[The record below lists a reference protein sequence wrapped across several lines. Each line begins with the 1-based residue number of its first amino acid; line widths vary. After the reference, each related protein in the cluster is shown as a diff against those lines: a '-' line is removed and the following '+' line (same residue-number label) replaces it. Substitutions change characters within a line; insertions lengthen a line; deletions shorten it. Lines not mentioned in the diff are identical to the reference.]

1 MKQIILTLIFMMGL
15 TMCWGQETVSD
26 STSKKKDEHSL
37 SIYFEVKDY
46 LSNIGVDT
54 MTVLVL
60 NAADSVFVDSAHV
73 ELYKHDDERYSS
85 AYFDLKKTGDYLIRV
100 DAEGYK
106 TRFVPFSI
114 KRFHKHEI
122 YRQLKPVYLQRLPK
136 KKTSTFLDGNMLD
149 EIVVKASKVKFYH
162 DGDTLVFDADA
173 FELAEGSMLDALI
186 KQLPGVELKSGG
198 EITVNGRK
206 VEELLLNGKELMGE
220 DKRMMLE
227 NLPSF
232 TVKRVKAY
240 DRTPKEYLGTRKE
253 KQVQKQLVMDV
264 RLKKE
269 YSQGWIANAE
279 LGGGLP
285 YRKNAYGKY
294 DKKFLGRLFGMH
306 YSDRSRLNLYANA
319 NNLNDNRQPGGE
331 GEWSPLQQSTGL
343 LTTYDMGAGYRY
355 DTKDDNLNYNG
366 DLRLTYN
373 ETTNEQHGTGAT
385 FLEGGDTYNG
395 SFSRSQNYNFSVSSY
410 NQLTFSERT
419 NLWNLFKTAYL
430 TFHPQFSYNKWN
442 RNGNSASA
450 TLAEDVLSG
459 MGKAWLDSIMA
470 PQSGEILR
478 RYAINR
484 NLNTSK
490 GNGHSVST
498 DLAFNASVTPLYNDR
513 MYISTNGSYG
523 ISDQLSPSFN
533 HYQVDYYRSQ
543 TEADRR
549 NQYTDAT
556 NTSHHAQAGASF
568 NYTLDK
574 KYHHSIGANY
584 NLNYTSSRNRNY
596 LYLLNKLEGW
606 KSDERALGELPSTE
620 LLGRAIDA
628 GNSTRSHSR
637 TLTQEP
643 RFSYSYSIY
652 NDTTHQMFNIDAG
665 VGLPMQHERM
675 DYQKGSVDTLLTR
688 NTCFLEP
695 QVNVWFSNY
704 KRQTSFSFNYSSRKS
719 APSLTNLI
727 NVRDDSNPLYITN
740 GNPNLKN
747 TLNHNFGMYFNNTWK
762 ERYQMNVNVNSTIT
776 RNAVAMGYIYDKATG
791 VRTVTPQNINGN
803 WNMNER
809 LGVTIPFD
817 KDQKIVLDNNVSHSY
832 NHSVDLSGI
841 DEAVGMTRSV
851 VNTHNLSETLRF
863 DWKLSEKYS
872 FGAKGTLSY
881 QHSTSDRQ
889 GFTDINSFDFNYG
902 LTTQLELPWQMQI
915 STDITMYSRRGYSD
929 STMNTNE
936 LVWNARLSK
945 RMMKG
950 NLTIMFDGF
959 DILNKLSN
967 VRRYINAQGR
977 SETFYNVI
985 PSYGL
990 LHVIYR
996 FNKKPKK

>member
-1 MKQIILTLIFMMGL
+1 
-15 TMCWGQETVSD
+15 
-26 STSKKKDEHSL
+26 
-37 SIYFEVKDY
+37 
-46 LSNIGVDT
+46 
-54 MTVLVL
+54 
-60 NAADSVFVDSAHV
+60 
-73 ELYKHDDERYSS
+73 
-85 AYFDLKKTGDYLIRV
+85 
-100 DAEGYK
+100 
-106 TRFVPFSI
+106 
-114 KRFHKHEI
+114 
-122 YRQLKPVYLQRLPK
+122 
-136 KKTSTFLDGNMLD
+136 
-149 EIVVKASKVKFYH
+149 
-162 DGDTLVFDADA
+162 
-173 FELAEGSMLDALI
+173 
-186 KQLPGVELKSGG
+186 
-198 EITVNGRK
+198 
-206 VEELLLNGKELMGE
+206 
-220 DKRMMLE
+220 
-227 NLPSF
+227 
-232 TVKRVKAY
+232 
-240 DRTPKEYLGTRKE
+240 
-253 KQVQKQLVMDV
+253 
-264 RLKKE
+264 
-269 YSQGWIANAE
+269 
-279 LGGGLP
+279 
-285 YRKNAYGKY
+285 
-294 DKKFLGRLFGMH
+294 
-306 YSDRSRLNLYANA
+306 
-319 NNLNDNRQPGGE
+319 
-331 GEWSPLQQSTGL
+331 
-343 LTTYDMGAGYRY
+343 MGAGYRY

-470 PQSGEILR
+470 PQSGELLR

-556 NTSHHAQAGASF
+556 NTSHHAQAGANFSYSF
-568 NYTLDK
+568 DK

-637 TLTQEP
+637 TLTQQP

-695 QVNVWFSNY
+695 QVNVGFSNY
-704 KRQTSFSFNYSSRKS
+704 KRQTSFSFYYSSRKS

-803 WNMNER
+803 WNMSESM
-809 LGVTIPFD
+809 GVTIPFD
-817 KDQKIVLDNNVSHSY
+817 KDQKLVLSNNVSHSY

-841 DEAVGMTRSV
+841 DEVVGMTRSV

-872 FGAKGTLSY
+872 FGAKGRLSY
-881 QHSTSDRQ
+881 QHSTSERQ

-915 STDITMYSRRGYSD
+915 STDLTMYSRRGYSD
-929 STMNTNE
+929 STMNPNE

>member
-1 MKQIILTLIFMMGL
+1 MKRIFLTLIFMMGL
-15 TMCWGQETVSD
+15 AMCWGQETVSD
-26 STSKKKDEHSL
+26 STSKKKDEPSL
-37 SIYFEVKDY
+37 NIYLEVRDY
-46 LSNIGVDT
+46 ISNIGVDT
-54 MTVLVL
+54 MTVVVL
-60 NAADSVFVDSAHV
+60 NAADSAFVDSAAV
-73 ELYKHDDERYSS
+73 ELDKYGDNRYSV

-106 TRFVPFSI
+106 TRFVPFNI

-122 YRQLKPVYLQRLPK
+122 YRQLKTVYLQRLPK
-136 KKTSTFLDGNMLD
+136 KKTATFLDGNMLD

-173 FELAEGSMLDALI
+173 FEMAEGSMLDALI

-232 TVKRVKAY
+232 TVKNVKAY
-240 DRTPKEYLGTRKE
+240 DRTPKEYIGTRKE

-264 RLKKE
+264 KLKKE
-269 YSQGWIANAE
+269 YSQGWIANVE

-285 YRKNAYGKY
+285 YRKNTHGKY
-294 DKKFLGRLFGMH
+294 DKKFMGRLFGMH

-319 NNLNDNRQPGGE
+319 NNLNDNRQPGEE
-331 GEWSPLQQSTGL
+331 GEWSPLEQSTGL
-343 LTTYDMGAGYRY
+343 QSTYDIGAGYRY
-355 DTKDDNLNYNG
+355 DTKEENLEYNG

-395 SFSRSQNYNFSVSSY
+395 SFSRSQNYDFWVRSSHE
-410 NQLTFSERT
+410 LRLSERT

-430 TFHPQFSYNKWN
+430 TFRPQFTYHKWD

-470 PQSGEILR
+470 PQSGEMLR

-490 GNGHSVST
+490 GYGHLINS
-498 DLAFNASVTPLYNDR
+498 DLSFSANITPLYNDR
-513 MYISTNGSYG
+513 MSIYLGGSYG
-523 ISDQLSPSFN
+523 IGDQLSPSFN

-556 NTSHHAQAGASF
+556 NTSHHAQTSANFS
-568 NYTLDK
+568 YTFDK
-574 KYHHSIGANY
+574 KYHHSINASY
-584 NLNYTSSRNRNY
+584 NLNYASSRNRNL

-606 KSDERALGELPSTE
+606 KSDERALGELPSAE

-637 TLTQEP
+637 TLTQQP
-643 RFSYSYSIY
+643 RFSYSYHTY
-652 NDTTHQMFNIDAG
+652 NDSTNRMFNINAG
-665 VGLPMQHERM
+665 VGFPMQHEQM

-688 NTCFLEP
+688 NTYFLEP

-704 KRQTSFSFNYSSRKS
+704 KRQTSFSFNYSNRRS

-740 GNPNLKN
+740 GNPDLKN
-747 TLNHNFGMYFNNTWK
+747 TLTHNFGLFFNNTWK
-762 ERYQMNVNVNSTIT
+762 ERYQMNVNIYGSIT
-776 RNAVAMGYIYDKATG
+776 RNAVAMGYIYDKTTG

-803 WNMNER
+803 WNIGES
-809 LGVTIPFD
+809 LGMSIPFD
-817 KDQKIVLDNNVSHSY
+817 KDQKLMLNNNVSHNY
-832 NHSVDLSGI
+832 NHSVDLSGV

-872 FGAKGTLSY
+872 FGAKGTMSY
-881 QHSTSDRQ
+881 QHSTSERQ

-902 LTTQLELPWQMQI
+902 LTAQLELPWQMQI

-945 RMMKG
+945 RLMKG

-985 PSYGL
+985 PSYSL

-996 FNKKPKK
+996 FNKTPKK

>member
-26 STSKKKDEHSL
+26 STSRKKDEPSL
-37 SIYFEVKDY
+37 NIIFEVRDF

-54 MTVLVL
+54 MTVVVL

-73 ELYKHDDERYSS
+73 ELYKYEDVRYSS
-85 AYFDLKKTGDYLIRV
+85 AYFELKKTGDYLIRV
-100 DAEGYK
+100 DADGYK
-106 TRFVPFSI
+106 PRFVPFSI

-136 KKTSTFLDGNMLD
+136 KKTATFLDGNVLD
-149 EIVVKASKVKFYH
+149 EVVVKASKVKFYH

-198 EITVNGRK
+198 EIMVNGRK

-232 TVKRVKAY
+232 TVKSVKAY
-240 DRTPKEYLGTRKE
+240 DRTPKEYIGTRKE
-253 KQVQKQLVMDV
+253 KQVQKQLVMNV
-264 RLKKE
+264 KLKKE
-269 YSQGWIANAE
+269 YAQGWIANAE

-285 YRKNAYGKY
+285 YRKNAHGKF
-294 DKKFLGRLFGMH
+294 DKKFLGRIFGMH
-306 YSDRSRLNLYANA
+306 YSDRSRLTLYANA
-319 NNLNDNRQPGGE
+319 NNLNDNREPGAE

-343 LTTYDMGAGYRY
+343 QSTYDLGAGYRY
-355 DTKDDNLNYNG
+355 DTQNEKLEYNG
-366 DLRLTYN
+366 DVRLTYN

-385 FLEGGDTYNG
+385 FLEGGDTYSG
-395 SFSRSQNYNFSVSSY
+395 SFSRSQDYDFWARTNHELSVK
-410 NQLTFSERT
+410 EGT

-430 TFHPQFSYNKWN
+430 SFRPQFTFHKWN

-470 PQSGEILR
+470 PQSGEMLR

-490 GNGHSVST
+490 GHGHLVST
-498 DLAFNASVTPLYNDR
+498 DLAFSTSVSPLYNDR
-513 MYISTNGSYG
+513 IYINASGSYG
-523 ISDQLSPSFN
+523 LSDQLSPSFN
-533 HYQVDYYRSQ
+533 HNHVDYYRSQ
-543 TEADRR
+543 TAADRR

-556 NTSHHAQAGASF
+556 NTSHQARIGANFSYNF
-568 NYTLDK
+568 DK
-574 KYHHSIGANY
+574 KYHHSLNAGY
-584 NLNYTSSRNRNY
+584 DLNYASSRNRNF

-606 KSDERALGELPSTE
+606 KSDERALGELPSAE

-637 TLTQEP
+637 TLTQQP
-643 RFSYSYSIY
+643 RFSYSYNIY
-652 NDTTHQMFNIDAG
+652 NDSTHRVLNVSAG
-665 VGLPMQHERM
+665 FGFPIRHERM
-675 DYQKGSVDTLLTR
+675 EYEKGSVDTLLTR
-688 NTCFLEP
+688 NTCFMEP
-695 QVNVWFSNY
+695 QVNLFFSNY
-704 KRQTSFSFNYSSRKS
+704 KRHTTFYFAYSSRRS

-747 TLNHNFGMYFNNTWK
+747 TLSHNFNLYFSDTWK
-762 ERYQMNVNVNSTIT
+762 ERYQMNASINSSIT
-776 RNAVAMGYIYDKATG
+776 HNAVAMGYIFNKTTG

-803 WNMNER
+803 WNMSEN

-817 KDQKIVLDNNVSHSY
+817 KDQKLILNNTVTHSY
-832 NHSVDLSGI
+832 NHSVDLSGV

-851 VNTHNLSETLRF
+851 VNTHQLSETLRF
-863 DWKLSEKYS
+863 DWKLTEKHT
-872 FGAKGTLSY
+872 FGVKGTMTY
-881 QHSTSDRQ
+881 QHSTSERQ
-889 GFTDINSFDFNYG
+889 GFTNINSFDFNYG

-915 STDITMYSRRGYSD
+915 STDLTMYSRRGYND
-929 STMNTNE
+929 KTMNTNE

-945 RMMKG
+945 RLMKG
-950 NLTIMFDGF
+950 KLTIMFDGF

-996 FNKKPKK
+996 FTKKPKK